1 MHGGRTA
8 EEIAIGDVTTG
19 AENDL
24 MQATR
29 LARHMVTRWGMG
41 KLGLM
46 SFQSGEH
53 QPFLGYELAQ
63 GREYSEATA
72 ARIEE
77 EVQQLLEERHE
88 AVRKLLAGALEKLDR
103 LVNVLLQEETVAQ
116 ERLAEIFGARPV
128 SISVGILT
136 DAETQT
142 IAGSNWGTGMKRL
155 GSLFNAIAAIIVSFS
170 LSAWGAD
177 SPLDM

>member
-72 ARIEE
+72 ARIDQ
-77 EVQQLLEERHE
+77 EVQRLLEEQHK
-88 AVRKLLAGALEKLDR
+88 AVYELLTGAREKLDL
-103 LVNVLLQEETVAQ
+103 LVDTLLKEETST
-116 ERLAEIFGARPV
+116 RLCWQKSSKLVPRM
-128 SISVGILT
+128 LT
-136 DAETQT
+136 E
-142 IAGSNWGTGMKRL
+142 
-155 GSLFNAIAAIIVSFS
+155 
-170 LSAWGAD
+170 
-177 SPLDM
+177 